1 MFEQIVD
8 RVKSNLF
15 KDKDGF
21 QVVFQILWTVLS
33 FCNCILII
41 SSIVLMF
48 TGEDLGEPELIQS
61 RKMVV
66 YTCIILLLIGLLGL
80 VGTILE
86 HLGLLIAY
94 AVLWAIIVVI
104 KGAELRSDNCLS
116 FIIAIT
122 ICIGTVVYI
131 ALIRYILKINDTI
144 LLTRKFSRKIAG

>member
-8 RVKSNLF
+8 SLRGNIF
-15 KDKDGF
+15 KDKDAF
-21 QVVFQILWTVLS
+21 EVVFQIMRTVLS

-86 HLGLLIAY
+86 HIGLLIAY
-94 AVLWAIIVVI
+94 AVLWAII
-104 KGAELRSDNCLS
+104 
-116 FIIAIT
+116 
-122 ICIGTVVYI
+122 
-131 ALIRYILKINDTI
+131 
-144 LLTRKFSRKIAG
+144 